1 MLQFIKDVIDKNEF
15 KIFAVVSSNIRRVGV
30 LLFCDNMVL
39 IMSFWIRCIERD
51 FNEVVVNGFISV
63 WFINILHNI
72 KMGNGN

>member
-15 KIFAVVSSNIRRVGV
+15 RIFAVMSSNIRRVGV

-51 FNEVVVNGFISV
+51 FKELVVNGFISV
-63 WFINILHNI
+63 WFINILI
-72 KMGNGN
+72 A

>member
-51 FNEVVVNGFISV
+51 FKELVVNGFISV
-63 WFINILHNI
+63 WFINILI
-72 KMGNGN
+72 A

>member
-15 KIFAVVSSNIRRVGV
+15 RIFAVVSSNIRRVGV

-51 FNEVVVNGFISV
+51 FKELVVNGFISV
-63 WFINILHNI
+63 WFINILI
-72 KMGNGN
+72 A